1 MGVVSLWAASFLCGR
16 VCAVVD
22 SSVWAA
28 SVKHLHFAAFV
39 LLLGLWAAAF
49 ASVALASIY

>member
-1 MGVVSLWAASFLCGR
+1 MGSCLVEGGVSLWAASFLCGR

-28 SVKHLHFAAFV
+28 
-39 LLLGLWAAAF
+39 AF
-49 ASVALASIY
+49 ASATLASVC